1 MTGNSKP
8 RHSRREVVHG
18 GLAAGAAL
26 AMPHIARAQ
35 QTTLKVVWMGWPD
48 GQVLPLMAEFEK
60 RNPSI
65 KLAVERM
72 PFTQIF
78 QALEV
83 RLNAR
88 NNDPD
93 IFIVDSPLTASYAS
107 RGHLMELDSLIDKS
121 RFAPGGIAAATYNG
135 KIYSAPFGS
144 SMQVLYY
151 NKAMFK
157 AAGIEPPPAD
167 PAKRWTWEQVL
178 EAAKKMAKPAENIWG
193 FSFEQQERP
202 YQLLP
207 LGQSLGG
214 VALSPD
220 GLKAAGFLDGPG
232 FVEGFT
238 FMQRLYTEAKV
249 SPPGQFDTALT
260 PELMGTGKCAMLLGG
275 TFVNDTLKGK
285 HPTLDFGVAPHPY
298 FAKGKP
304 VTPTGAWHF
313 GVNPR
318 TAQKEAAAQFVR
330 DMLSDDINAL
340 WFKLRPYVP
349 TLNAVW
355 QKEAASFTAD
365 VWKISQHELQNTALP
380 RPATPGFREYEDV
393 LRVTLRDLQAGGDV
407 QQALTAAAQ
416 KIDREIAKYK
426 G

>member
-1 MTGNSKP
+1 MTSL
-8 RHSRREVVHG
+8 SRRRAIQAS
-18 GLAAGAAL
+18 LAAGAML
-26 AMPHIARAQ
+26 AAPAGARAQ
-35 QTTLKVVWMGWPD
+35 QTALKVVWMGWPD
-48 GQVLPLMAEFEK
+48 GQVLPLMEAFEK
-60 RNPSI
+60 RNPAI

-88 NNDPD
+88 DNDPD

-107 RGHLMELDSLIDKS
+107 RGHLMELDALIDKS
-121 RFAPGGIAAATYNG
+121 RFAPSAIVAATYQG

-157 AAGIEPPPAD
+157 AAGVEPPSAD
-167 PAKRWTWEQVL
+167 TAKRWTWEQVV
-178 EAAKKMAKPAENIWG
+178 EAARKMAKPAENIWG
-193 FSFEQQERP
+193 FTFEQQERP

-214 VALSPD
+214 TALSPD
-220 GLKAAGFLDGPG
+220 GLKATGYIDGPA

-238 FMQRLYTEAKV
+238 FMQKLYTEWKV

-260 PELMGTGKCAMLLGG
+260 PELFGAGKCAMILGG
-275 TFVNDTLKGK
+275 TFLYDTFKSK
-285 HPTLDFGVAPHPY
+285 FANLDFGVAPHPY

-313 GVNPR
+313 GINPR
-318 TAQKEAAAQFVR
+318 STQKEATAKFVR
-330 DMLSDDINAL
+330 DMLSDDIQAQ
-340 WFKLRPYVP
+340 WFTLRPYVP
-349 TLNAVW
+349 VVTAVW
-355 QKEAASFTAD
+355 QKGGASFDSDMWRIVRKELEGTA
-365 VWKISQHELQNTALP
+365 VP

-393 LRVTLRDLQAGGDV
+393 LRVALRDLQAGGNV
-407 QQALTAAAQ
+407 QQVLTAAAQ

>member
-1 MTGNSKP
+1 MLKIT
-8 RHSRREVVHG
+8 RRRAIQG
-18 GLAAGAAL
+18 GVAAGAAL
-26 AMPHIARAQ
+26 AAPSIARAQ

-60 RNPSI
+60 RHPTI
-65 KLAVERM
+65 KIALERM
-72 PFTQIF
+72 PFSQIF

-88 NNDPD
+88 NADPD
-93 IFIVDSPLTASYAS
+93 IYIVDSPLTASYAS
-107 RGHLMELDSLIDKS
+107 RGHLLELDALIEKG
-121 RFAPGGIAAATYNG
+121 RFTPSALAAASYQG
-135 KIYSAPFGS
+135 KLYSAPFGS

-151 NKAMFK
+151 NKAMFRV
-157 AAGIEPPPAD
+157 AGVAPPTAD
-167 PAKRWTWEQVL
+167 VAKRWTWEQVV
-178 EAAKKMAKPAENIWG
+178 EAGRKLAKPAENIWG
-193 FSFEQQERP
+193 FTFEQQERP

-214 VALSPD
+214 SALSAD
-220 GLKAAGFLDGPG
+220 GFKATGHIDGPA
-232 FVEGFT
+232 FVEAFG
-238 FMQRLYTEAKV
+238 FMQKMYTEWKI
-249 SPPGQFDTALT
+249 SPPGQFDPALT
-260 PELMGTGKCAMLLGG
+260 PELFGSGKCAMILGG
-275 TFVNDTLKGK
+275 TFVNDTFKSK
-285 HPTLDFGVAPHPY
+285 FPNLDFGVAPHPY

-318 TAQKEAAAQFVR
+318 STQKAATATFVR
-330 DMLSDDINAL
+330 EMLSDDVNVL

-349 TLNAVW
+349 TLKAIF
-355 QKEAASFTAD
+355 QKEAATFNSDMWRIVA
-365 VWKISQHELQNTALP
+365 KELEGTALP

-393 LRVTLRDLQAGGDV
+393 LRVALRDIQSGGNV
-407 QQALTAAAQ
+407 QQALSAAAQ

>member
-1 MTGNSKP
+1 MASI
-8 RHSRREVVHG
+8 SRRHLVKT
-18 GLAAGAAL
+18 GLAASAAL
-26 AMPHIARAQ
+26 AMPHVARAQ

-48 GQVLPLMAEFEK
+48 HQVLPLMAEFEK
-60 RNPSI
+60 RNPAI

-83 RLNAR
+83 RLNGR
-88 NNDPD
+88 TGDPD
-93 IFIVDSPLTASYAS
+93 VYIVDSPLTASYAA
-107 RGHLMELDSLIDKS
+107 RGHLMELDPLIDKS
-121 RFAPGGIAAATYNG
+121 RFAPAGIAAASYQG

-144 SMQVLYY
+144 SMQVLYF
-151 NKAMFK
+151 NRALFK
-157 AAGIEPPPAD
+157 AAGVEPPPPD
-167 PAKRWTWEQVL
+167 MAKRWTWEQVV
-178 EAAKKMAKPAENIWG
+178 EAGKKIAKPAENLWG

-220 GLKAAGFLDGPG
+220 GFKASGFIDGPA

-238 FMQRLYTEAKV
+238 FMQKLYTEAKI
-249 SPPGQFDTALT
+249 SPAGQFDTALT
-260 PELMGTGKCAMLLGG
+260 PELFGSGKCGMLLGG
-275 TFVNDTLKGK
+275 TFILDTLKSK
-285 HPTLDFGVAPHPY
+285 FPNLDFGVAPHPY

-318 TAQKEAAAQFVR
+318 STQKQAVAQFVR
-330 DMLSDDINAL
+330 DMLSDDMNVL

-355 QKEAASFTAD
+355 QKESATFAND
-365 VWKISQHELQNTALP
+365 MWKIAQSEMQNTALA
-380 RPATPGFREYEDV
+380 RPATPGFREYEDI
-393 LRVTLRDLQAGGDV
+393 LRVTLRDMQSGGNVKDM
-407 QQALTAAAQ
+407 LTAAAQ

>member
-1 MTGNSKP
+1 MTKLD
-8 RHSRREVVHG
+8 RRAA
-18 GLAAGAAL
+18 LKAGAAAAATL
-26 AMPHIARAQ
+26 AMPAIARAQ

-48 GQVLPLMAEFEK
+48 HQVLPLMAAFEK

-72 PFTQIF
+72 PFSQIF

-88 NNDPD
+88 GNDPD
-93 IFIVDSPLTASYAS
+93 IYIVDSPLTASYAS
-107 RGHLMELDSLIDKS
+107 RGHLRPLDDIIDKK
-121 RFAPGGIAAATYNG
+121 RFAPSAIAAASYQG
-135 KIYSAPFGS
+135 KVYSAPFGS

-151 NKAMFK
+151 NKTMLK
-157 AAGIEPPPAD
+157 AAGIAAPSAD
-167 PAKRWTWEQVL
+167 PAKRLTWEQVL
-178 EAAKKMAKPAENIWG
+178 DIARKIAKPAANIWG

-220 GLKAAGFLDGPG
+220 GFKATGFLDGPA
-232 FVEGFT
+232 FVEAFT
-238 FMQRLYTEAKV
+238 FMQKLYTEWKV

-260 PELMGTGKCAMLLGG
+260 PELFGNEKCALMLGG
-275 TFVNDTLKGK
+275 TFLFDTFKTK
-285 HPTLDFGVAPHPY
+285 FPKLDFAVAPHPY

-313 GVNPR
+313 GINPR
-318 TAQKEAAAQFVR
+318 STQQAAAAQFVKE
-330 DMLSDDINAL
+330 MLSDDINVL
-340 WFKLRPYVP
+340 WFKARPYVP

-355 QKEAASFTAD
+355 AKEPVTFEAD
-365 VWKISQHELQNTALP
+365 MWKIAQYELQNTALP
-380 RPATPGFREYEDV
+380 RPATPGFREYEDI
-393 LRVTLRDLQAGGDV
+393 LRVALRDIQGGGAV
-407 QQALTAAAQ
+407 QGILTAAAQ
-416 KIDREIAKYK
+416 KIDREIAKYR

>member
-1 MTGNSKP
+1 MPSL
-8 RHSRREVVHG
+8 SRRHLVTS
-18 GLAAGAAL
+18 GLACGFAA
-26 AMPHIARAQ
+26 AMPYVARAQ

-48 GQVLPLMAEFEK
+48 NQVLPLMAEFEK
-60 RNPSI
+60 RNPAI

-83 RLNAR
+83 RLNGRTA
-88 NNDPD
+88 DPD
-93 IFIVDSPLTASYAS
+93 VYIVDSPLTASYAA
-107 RGHLMELDSLIDKS
+107 RGHLMELDSLVDKS
-121 RFAPGGIAAATYNG
+121 RFAPAGIAAASYQG

-144 SMQVLYY
+144 SMYY
-151 NKAMFK
+151 NRALFR
-157 AAGIEPPPAD
+157 AAGVEEPSAD
-167 PAKRWTWEQVL
+167 MGKRWTWEQVV
-178 EAAKKMAKPAENIWG
+178 EAGRKIARPAENLWG

-214 VALSPD
+214 TALSPD
-220 GLKAAGFLDGPG
+220 GLKASGFIDGPA

-238 FMQRLYTEAKV
+238 FMQKLYTEAKI

-260 PELMGTGKCAMLLGG
+260 PELFGSGKCAMLLGG
-275 TFVNDTLKGK
+275 TFIYDTLKSKFPG
-285 HPTLDFGVAPHPY
+285 LDFGVTPHPY

-318 TAQKEAAAQFVR
+318 STQKQAVAQFVR
-330 DMLSDDINAL
+330 DMLSDDMNVL

-355 QKEAASFTAD
+355 QKEATTFAND
-365 VWKISQHELQNTALP
+365 MWKIAQAEMQSTALA
-380 RPATPGFREYEDV
+380 RPATPGFREYEDI
-393 LRVTLRDLQAGGDV
+393 LRVTLRDMQSGGNVKDM
-407 QQALTAAAQ
+407 LTAAAA

>member
-1 MTGNSKP
+1 MEMT
-8 RHSRREVVHG
+8 RRSILKSGVSG
-18 GLAAGAAL
+18 TAL
-26 AMPHIARAQ
+26 IAMPSLVRAQ
-35 QTTLKVVWMGWPD
+35 QTALKTVWMGWPD
-48 GQVLPLMAEFEK
+48 AQVNPLFAEFDK
-60 RNPSI
+60 RNPTI
-65 KLAVERM
+65 KPNVEKM
-72 PFTQIF
+72 PFSQIF

-88 NNDPD
+88 TDDPD
-93 IFIVDSPLTASYAS
+93 IFIVDSPLTASYAV
-107 RGHLMELDSLIDKS
+107 RGHLMPLDDLIDKK
-121 RFAPGGIAAATYNG
+121 RFAPSAIQAASFDG

-151 NKAMFK
+151 NRAMFK
-157 AAGIEPPPAD
+157 EAGIEPPTGD
-167 PAKRWTWEQVL
+167 PAKRWTWEQVV
-178 EAAKKMAKPAENIWG
+178 EAAKKIAKPADNIWG

-220 GLKAAGFLDGPG
+220 GFKATGFIDGPA

-238 FMQRLYTEAKV
+238 FMQRLYTDFKV

-260 PELMGTGKCAMLLGG
+260 PELFGSGKCAMLLGG
-275 TFVNDTLKGK
+275 TFIHDTLKSK
-285 HPTLDFGVAPHPY
+285 FPNLDFGVAAHPY

-318 TAQKEAAAQFVR
+318 TKQKDATAQFVK
-330 DMLSDDINAL
+330 DMLSDDINVL
-340 WFKLRPYVP
+340 WYKLRPYVP

-355 QKEAASFTAD
+355 DKSGSTFDTEM
-365 VWKISQHELQNTALP
+365 WKIVRHEMQSTALP
-380 RPATPGFREYEDV
+380 RPATPGFREYEDI
-393 LRVTLRDLQAGGDV
+393 LRVTLRDLQAGGNV